1 MKFNEYMQI
10 EIENGSK
17 DKVVDLKNIVKLDD
31 EYEVALL
38 DIIYNYTPFSLN
50 QIKAKQKDIAKEA
63 HELRF
68 VLKVEYDGLYNESDR
83 QKLLASSYNSATC
96 VQLSEFDI
104 WTYQRT
110 SSDKI
115 ETSIGI
121 DSVHKHNNKK
131 DLDSKTVVQLLNKG
145 IEDHSDSINHVIGLQ
160 FRNTSGNQLI
170 TTDRYFTLPK
180 FEIDENRNL
189 IYLHLPYYIH
199 SADLSTWL
207 TNLTNLPKVITRTE
221 IPLPYAPLTN
231 KALDVNMIDPIKK
244 VIGNLN
250 VVENQYKQD
259 GLNIFV
265 YCDLIEYQI
274 VGSINSPLLR
284 LTSLDRSKK
293 GIKWRQFNELQYIP
307 LKYRQ
312 FHNFTVSV
320 RGEKG
325 NPITSGKIYLTLHF
339 RKR

>member
-1 MKFNEYMQI
+1 MSFNEYMQT
-10 EIENGSK
+10 ESENGSTEK
-17 DKVVDLKNIVKLDD
+17 LVDLQNIVKVDD

-38 DIIYNYTPFSLN
+38 DIMYNYTPFSLN
-50 QIKAKQKDIAKEA
+50 QLKAKQKDSAKEA
-63 HELRF
+63 YELKF
-68 VLKVEYDGLYNESDR
+68 VLNVEYDGVYNESDHR
-83 QKLLASSYNSATC
+83 HLLASSYNSMTR
-96 VQLSEFDI
+96 VHRSDFDI
-104 WTYQRT
+104 WNYQRS

-121 DSVHKHNNKK
+121 TSVHKHNKG
-131 DLDSKTVVQLLNKG
+131 DLDINTVVQLLNKG
-145 IEDHSDSINHVIGLQ
+145 IENHSESIKHVIGLQ
-160 FRNTSGNQLI
+160 CRNTSGKQLL

-199 SADLSTWL
+199 SVELSTWL

-231 KALDVNMIDPIKK
+231 KALDFNMIDPIKTA
-244 VIGNLN
+244 IGNVN

-274 VGSINSPLLR
+274 VGSSNSPLLR

-293 GIKWRQFNELQYIP
+293 GINWRQCNELQYIP
-307 LKYRQ
+307 LKYHQ
-312 FHNFTVSV
+312 FHSFTVGV

-325 NPITSGKIYLTLHF
+325 NPITSGKI
-339 RKR
+339 